1 MKYDVKF
8 NLLDPIDNVNYEIN
22 CVVDIEESGAFNYG
36 NGKSMSMRFSK
47 SNELPMNNQS
57 YDIRYDKRYSSNDEE
72 GYIDDYYDEWI
83 DHDITLGYFA
93 NKQAINKWIDE
104 HENENEKILNEDKY
118 VCYDLDLR
126 MEEIEVIE

>member
-47 SNELPMNNQS
+47 SNKLPMNNQS
-57 YDIRYDKRYSSNDEE
+57 YDIRYDTRYSSNDEE
-72 GYIDDYYDEWI
+72 GYII
-83 DHDITLGYFA
+83 QFI
-93 NKQAINKWIDE
+93 
-104 HENENEKILNEDKY
+104 
-118 VCYDLDLR
+118 
-126 MEEIEVIE
+126 EEIWDGKDGAWKASEVQVTSYDN